1 MTMLCG
7 NRSASVACDV
17 SGNAR
22 IKGFECERV
31 KHSGVRKP
39 CCVCQRF
46 GIGEADFV
54 FVVGDVRDW
63 VCGDNCARAVSEYAC
78 YCARLV
84 FVICKLTKA
93 VFRHVVL
100 GDSKGVIKEKQFGD
114 R

>member
-1 MTMLCG
+1 MLCG
-7 NRSASVACDV
+7 NRIASVACNV

-46 GIGEADFV
+46 GIREADFV

-63 VCGDNCARAVSEYAC
+63 VCSDDGAWAVSENAC

-84 FVICKLTKA
+84 FVISELTKV
-93 VFRHVVL
+93 VFRYVVL
-100 GDSKGVIKEKQFGD
+100 SDSKRVVKEEQFGD
-114 R
+114 C